1 MPSRNLLQRVPV
13 PNRFSLTALDAKG
26 DRVLTRDHR
35 FQYHRDTRAEADD
48 LLACIL
54 RKHTPVE
61 LCEICGPHAATIEVR
76 EIQCY
81 YGGSAIFT
89 SGFDQRRLGADMLV
103 DGE

>member
-1 MPSRNLLQRVPV
+1 VNCKLGIPAHPHMPLACL
-13 PNRFSLTALDAKG
+13 AG
-26 DRVLTRDHR
+26 IYCHR